1 MKLLST
7 LALVCALSAPTLLT
21 ASAHAASPWDG
32 TWKLNREKSQFTGT
46 SFTYTKLPSGMWHVS
61 FGSLGYDFAPDGKPY
76 PFLDRTMTT
85 TMQNDHQITYFAAIK
100 GKTVD
105 TTVETLSAD
114 GATITDVT
122 TGTHADGSSFTETVV
137 SKRSGTGSGFLGKWV
152 STKEDNSTRS
162 LFMISSGSDG
172 TLTFTYPTSKETV
185 TAKTD
190 GVPVALTGPMV
201 PPDATI
207 SYKKVSAT
215 KLEVVVALKGKKV
228 SEGYETLSADGK
240 TLTEVSWSPGK
251 MDEKTS
257 AVYEK
262 Q

>member
-1 MKLLST
+1 MKLLSK
-7 LALVCALSAPTLLT
+7 LALVCALFAPTLLT

-76 PFLDRTMTT
+76 PFLDRSIAT
-85 TMQNDHQITYFAAIK
+85 TMQGDHQITMTTMLN
-100 GKTVD
+100 GKTSE

-114 GATITDVT
+114 GNTITDVT
-122 TGTHADGSSFTETVV
+122 NGTHADGSPFTETTV
-137 SKRSGTGSGFLGKWV
+137 SRRSGTGTGFAGKWV

-162 LFMISSGSDG
+162 MFMISTGPDG
-172 TLTFTYPTSKETV
+172 AITMTYPTSKETV

-201 PPDATI
+201 PPDVTI
-207 SYKKVSAT
+207 SYKKVSPA

-228 SEGYETLSADGK
+228 NEGYETLSADGK
-240 TLTEVSWSPGK
+240 TLTEVSWAPGK